1 MHLYLSKLEMLA
13 FTADLHAL
21 AGCISCLFST
31 GPYVASYA
39 LGVCLLSRAHP
50 IMLGLSWSLYDLC
63 LLDRMLPCLATGSGR
78 CCFSFAAVPE
88 RTHCS
93 FSFGCFFITS
103 SHKCRF
109 YFNCIFSKPEN
120 GYKYIILFLISGDE
134 SLPQC
139 VFRHSKCFCTSSI

>member
-1 MHLYLSKLEMLA
+1 MIHLYLSKLEMLA

-63 LLDRMLPCLATGSGR
+63 LLDRMLPCLATGHVVLVFLFLVFLFVVCQCLFELIAKYMWRVLGGSNQ
-78 CCFSFAAVPE
+78 
-88 RTHCS
+88 H
-93 FSFGCFFITS
+93 
-103 SHKCRF
+103 CRF
-109 YFNCIFSKPEN
+109 RRPK
-120 GYKYIILFLISGDE
+120 
-134 SLPQC
+134 
-139 VFRHSKCFCTSSI
+139 